1 MSKYTIDIMRS
12 INEALAKESEVNTAD
27 DLKNVPPRTATGVV
41 PESRSTRNR
50 QKAKKRNKAT
60 ESIDKAKRSEFI
72 KGAKKESV
80 SAPKVSKKHIKLSRK
95 TESVEDIEDITV
107 DVCPVCGSKD
117 FDAKSGVCP
126 ICGEPTNKYIA
137 ADPETVEDVDQDYTT
152 ITIDGEEKILID
164 EEGNTVVASPDIVN
178 NVLDEGTH
186 ELVLDANDT
195 EDDTVSVDTGI
206 ATMTTDGESVME
218 SDDPEN
224 ADTVKIAY
232 MRIDEPINE
241 IVDLLSEDNENNV
254 RIKDDEEGTV
264 LSVILPD
271 IEVVTESE
279 DGNQEVT
286 SEDNYKVDIEL
297 EELPNGTLIH
307 IEDVDNV
314 DDLVDIVNELLPED
328 SEIVENTKAEDKE
341 VEDTTEEDESDE
353 TKYSEEDVE
362 DKEEEVVEESMK
374 RKLESGTMSI
384 SRNGKVESYKCRTVR
399 TKRKV
404 ESELPETNTGFTKIA
419 GKDRKV
425 SAKSNIDTKTSETN
439 MKEMSVLENRKDVKN
454 SEKLRGILNSL
465 GCDTAKLESDE
476 GIKMINELVKCCGNI
491 KEYRSG
497 IKTNKDGSTVTM
509 ESVKPKVRIRTKRK

>member
-27 DLKNVPPRTATGVV
+27 DLKNVPPRTTTGVV
-41 PESRSTRNR
+41 PESRNNRNR
-50 QKAKKRNKAT
+50 RKARKHKAT

-72 KGAKKESV
+72 KGAKKESM
-80 SAPKVSKKHIKLSRK
+80 STPKVSKKHIKLSRK

-107 DVCPVCGSKD
+107 DVCPICGSKD

-186 ELVLDANDT
+186 ELVLDTNDAE
-195 EDDTVSVDTGI
+195 EDAVSVDTGI

-224 ADTVKIAY
+224 TDTVKIAY

-241 IVDLLSEDNENNV
+241 VVDLLSEDNENNV

-264 LSVILPD
+264 LSVTLPD

-286 SEDNYKVDIEL
+286 NEDNYKVDIEL

-314 DDLVDIVNELLPED
+314 DDLVDIVNEILPED
-328 SEIVENTKAEDKE
+328 SEIVENTQ
-341 VEDTTEEDESDE
+341 VEDEEDESDE
-353 TKYSEEDVE
+353 TENPEEDE
-362 DKEEEVVEESMK
+362 EEEVVGESMK

-439 MKEMSVLENRKDVKN
+439 MKEMSVLETRKDVKN

-509 ESVKPKVRIRTKRK
+509 ESVKPKVRIRTRRK

>member
-41 PESRSTRNR
+41 PESRNNRNR
-50 QKAKKRNKAT
+50 RKAKKHKAT

-72 KGAKKESV
+72 KGAKKESM

-107 DVCPVCGSKD
+107 DVCPICGSKD
-117 FDAKSGVCP
+117 FDSKSGVCP

-186 ELVLDANDT
+186 ELVLDTNDT
-195 EDDTVSVDTGI
+195 EEDAVSVDTGI

-264 LSVILPD
+264 LSVTLPD
-271 IEVVTESE
+271 IEVITESE

-286 SEDNYKVDIEL
+286 NEDNYKVDIEL

-328 SEIVENTKAEDKE
+328 SEIVENTQ
-341 VEDTTEEDESDE
+341 VEDEEDESDE
-353 TKYSEEDVE
+353 TENPEE

-399 TKRKV
+399 AKRKV

-425 SAKSNIDTKTSETN
+425 SSKSNIDTKTSETN
-439 MKEMSVLENRKDVKN
+439 MKEMSVLETRKDVKN

-509 ESVKPKVRIRTKRK
+509 ESVKPKVRIRTRRK